1 MIVEKIVDFVDEYYH
16 LKRIGKYLSKLNL
29 VECANI
35 GSHKGEFLKHLV
47 KIKSIKKIHRRGAGD
62 PGTRFQAPKRVGPP
76 IKTKT
81 SSANS
86 KY

>member
-47 KIKSIKKIHRRGAGD
+47 KIK
-62 PGTRFQAPKRVGPP
+62 F
-76 IKTKT
+76 
-81 SSANS
+81 
-86 KY
+86 